1 MEYLMEFFEDLDE
14 MVYISDMETNELVY
28 MNRHLRNA
36 LGLENHAQYQGQM
49 CYKVL
54 QGYDQPCSFCTN
66 HILEPNHF
74 HSWTHIN
81 PVMNKRFLIK
91 DSVFY
96 YDDRKYRIEITID
109 VDSEVVCQTPYYYAR
124 SESILDGCLQQA
136 FSDANPEVALG
147 RILSYVGRTFSCG
160 RVYIF
165 EIDGDSVNNTYEWC
179 DPSMVPQREILQNL
193 PVSFLSWWIELF
205 EKNELVM
212 IGDLEEIRAEYPA
225 AYAVLK
231 PQKIERLAA
240 GPICF
245 DGKLVGFFGVHNPDP
260 EMMTLIAS
268 LLKLIGYP
276 VISLL
281 RRRDLLRHLNTLS
294 FHDPLTGAYNRN
306 ALFEHNASVGRY
318 KSLGVVYCDITGL
331 KQVNDSMGHD
341 AGDLLIRHSY
351 ELIRN
356 ILGTPWIYRIGGDE
370 FVAVFP
376 DLEQKEF
383 WSKVTDLHAAVHKS
397 KQSHIAVG
405 YAWCGEQP
413 FNMEEMISQADKVM
427 YQDKRDYYAANRMLP
442 GVERRREADR
452 IPVSMDY
459 SDSLFY
465 NFLRTTYYDA
475 ELVFRSISQQN
486 TTAYFCFGDMQ
497 KNIFY
502 ISDNMRDEFGFQSN
516 IVPDLFRAWA
526 QRISMVKYC
535 DMYWKELDSMIKEK
549 RTICDL
555 RYQVQDINGK
565 SMWVRCYGILKW
577 NEDKTLPLFFSCRVS
592 HQDNAFVVD
601 PVTSFPREQVL
612 LSRLDEVKGKKDSVL
627 AIGFSFNSIAEIN
640 SIRRRTYSDHLVE
653 NIAVDLMEKLSNKMS
668 FYRLEGMRCVAI
680 VDTDCTES
688 REELVEQI
696 RAIVDKWYRFM
707 GVSLQCTCSFAVME
721 YPQSNLM
728 PIDFLEQLVSLIRI
742 AKHDTKRL
750 YVGYS
755 ESNIRRV
762 KYMSNMA
769 LALSRDVLCGMDNF
783 RIVIQPIVSTL
794 NGRAVGGE
802 VLLRWKFGGKDISP
816 EVFVPML
823 EKGNMIHLVGR
834 WVFEQ
839 AVCACMRLVS
849 YDPDFY
855 LSFNVSLY
863 QLSDSHFLDF
873 MEETL
878 GKYQVEGRH
887 LVAEMTESCMDEEP
901 KKLLHF
907 VTVCQ
912 KLGIRTALD
921 DFGSGYSSL
930 RMLLQYPTNVIKLD
944 RSLLGEM
951 VESADK
957 MNFISSLVYACHRFG
972 KMVCMEGVETAE
984 ENTLIRESGCDLIQG
999 YYYHRPMEIDDVYGL
1014 LASESGTGSVGL

>member
-66 HILEPNHF
+66 HILESNHF

-96 YDDRKYRIEITID
+96 YDDRKYRIEIAID

-124 SESILDGCLQQA
+124 SESILNGCLQQA

-281 RRRDLLRHLNTLS
+281 RRRDLLQHLNTLS

-356 ILGTPWIYRIGGDE
+356 ILGTPWVYRIGGDE

-427 YQDKRDYYAANRMLP
+427 YQDKRDYYAANRMLS

-526 QRISMVKYC
+526 QRISMVKYR

-640 SIRRRTYSDHLVE
+640 SIRGRTYSDHLVE

-668 FYRLEGMRCVAI
+668 FYRLEGMSCVAI

>member
-36 LGLENHAQYQGQM
+36 LGFENHAQYQGQM

-54 QGYDQPCSFCTN
+54 QGYDQPCLFCTN
-66 HILEPNHF
+66 RILEPNHF

-96 YDDRKYRIEITID
+96 YDDRKYRIEIAID

-124 SESILDGCLQQA
+124 SESILNGCLQQA

-281 RRRDLLRHLNTLS
+281 RRRDLLQHLNTLS

-356 ILGTPWIYRIGGDE
+356 ILGTPWVYRIGGDE

-516 IVPDLFRAWA
+516 IVPGLPQAWA
-526 QRISMVKYC
+526 QRISMVKYR

-592 HQDNAFVVD
+592 HQDNAFIVD
-601 PVTSFPREQVL
+601 PVTSFPQEQVL

-640 SIRRRTYSDHLVE
+640 SIRGRTYSDHLVE

-668 FYRLEGMRCVAI
+668 FYRLEGMRCAAI

>member
-96 YDDRKYRIEITID
+96 YDDRKYRIEIAID

-124 SESILDGCLQQA
+124 SESILNGCLQQA

-240 GPICF
+240 GPIYF

-281 RRRDLLRHLNTLS
+281 RRRDLLQHLNTLS

-318 KSLGVVYCDITGL
+318 KSLGIVYCDITGL

-356 ILGTPWIYRIGGDE
+356 ILGTPWVYRIGGDE

-526 QRISMVKYC
+526 QRISMVKYR

-640 SIRRRTYSDHLVE
+640 SIRGRTYSDHLVE

-688 REELVEQI
+688 REELVKQI

-999 YYYHRPMEIDDVYGL
+999 YYYHRPMEINDVYEL

>member
-1 MEYLMEFFEDLDE
+1 
-14 MVYISDMETNELVY
+14 
-28 MNRHLRNA
+28 
-36 LGLENHAQYQGQM
+36 
-49 CYKVL
+49 
-54 QGYDQPCSFCTN
+54 
-66 HILEPNHF
+66 
-74 HSWTHIN
+74 
-81 PVMNKRFLIK
+81 MNKRFLIK

-96 YDDRKYRIEITID
+96 YDDRKYRIEIAID

-124 SESILDGCLQQA
+124 SESILNGCLQQA

-281 RRRDLLRHLNTLS
+281 RRRDLLQHLNTLS

-356 ILGTPWIYRIGGDE
+356 ILGTPWVYRIGGDE

-526 QRISMVKYC
+526 QRISMVKYR

-549 RTICDL
+549 RTISDL

-640 SIRRRTYSDHLVE
+640 SIRGRTYSDHLVE

>member
-96 YDDRKYRIEITID
+96 YDDRKYRIEIAID

-124 SESILDGCLQQA
+124 SESILNGCLQQA

-179 DPSMVPQREILQNL
+179 DPSMVPQREILQHL

-281 RRRDLLRHLNTLS
+281 RRRDLLQHLNTLS

-356 ILGTPWIYRIGGDE
+356 ILGTPWVYRIGGDE

-516 IVPDLFRAWA
+516 IVPDLPQAWA
-526 QRISMVKYC
+526 QRISTVKYR

-549 RTICDL
+549 RTIHDL
-555 RYQVQDINGK
+555 RYQVRDINGK

-640 SIRRRTYSDHLVE
+640 SIRGRTYSDHLVE

>member
-96 YDDRKYRIEITID
+96 YDDRKYRIEIAID

-124 SESILDGCLQQA
+124 SESILNGCLQQA

-179 DPSMVPQREILQNL
+179 DPSMVPQREILQHL

-281 RRRDLLRHLNTLS
+281 RWRDLLQHLNTLS

-356 ILGTPWIYRIGGDE
+356 ILGTPWVYRIGGDE

-526 QRISMVKYC
+526 QRISMVKYR

-640 SIRRRTYSDHLVE
+640 SIRGRTYSDHLVE

-668 FYRLEGMRCVAI
+668 FYRLEGMRCAAI
-680 VDTDCTES
+680 VDTGCTES

-721 YPQSNLM
+721 YPHSNLM
-728 PIDFLEQLVSLIRI
+728 PVDFLEQLVSLIRI

>member
-96 YDDRKYRIEITID
+96 YDDRKYRIEIAID

-124 SESILDGCLQQA
+124 SESILNGCLQQA

-240 GPICF
+240 GPIYF

-281 RRRDLLRHLNTLS
+281 RRRDLLQHLNTLS

-318 KSLGVVYCDITGL
+318 KSLGIVYCDITGL

-356 ILGTPWIYRIGGDE
+356 ILGTPWVYRIGGDE

-526 QRISMVKYC
+526 QRISMVKYR

-565 SMWVRCYGILKW
+565 SMWVWCYGILKW

-640 SIRRRTYSDHLVE
+640 SIRGRTYSDHLVE

-999 YYYHRPMEIDDVYGL
+999 YYYHRPMEINDVYEL
-1014 LASESGTGSVGL
+1014 LASESGAGSVGL

>member
-96 YDDRKYRIEITID
+96 YDDRKYRIEIAID

-124 SESILDGCLQQA
+124 SESILNGCLQQA

-276 VISLL
+276 MISLL
-281 RRRDLLRHLNTLS
+281 RRRDLLQHLNTLS

-356 ILGTPWIYRIGGDE
+356 ILGTPWVYRIGGDE

-526 QRISMVKYC
+526 QRISMVKYR

-549 RTICDL
+549 RTISDL

-601 PVTSFPREQVL
+601 SVTSFPREQVL

-640 SIRRRTYSDHLVE
+640 SIRGRTYSDHLVE

-802 VLLRWKFGGKDISP
+802 VLLRWKLGGKDISP

-1014 LASESGTGSVGL
+1014 LASESGAGSVGL

>member
-96 YDDRKYRIEITID
+96 YDDRKYRIEIAID

-124 SESILDGCLQQA
+124 SESILNGCLQQA

-225 AYAVLK
+225 TYAVLK
-231 PQKIERLAA
+231 PLKIERLAA

-281 RRRDLLRHLNTLS
+281 RRRDLLQHLNTLS

-356 ILGTPWIYRIGGDE
+356 ILGTPWVYRIGGDE

-526 QRISMVKYC
+526 QRISMVKYR

-549 RTICDL
+549 RTISDL

-640 SIRRRTYSDHLVE
+640 SIRGRTYSDHLVE

>member
-96 YDDRKYRIEITID
+96 YDDRKYRIEIAID

-124 SESILDGCLQQA
+124 SESILNGCLQQG

-281 RRRDLLRHLNTLS
+281 RRRDLLQHLNTLS

-356 ILGTPWIYRIGGDE
+356 ILGTPWVYRIGGDE

-516 IVPDLFRAWA
+516 IVPGLPQAWA
-526 QRISMVKYC
+526 QRISMVKYR

-640 SIRRRTYSDHLVE
+640 SIRGRTYSDHLVE

-728 PIDFLEQLVSLIRI
+728 PVDFLEQLVSLIRI

-750 YVGYS
+750 YIGYS

-769 LALSRDVLCGMDNF
+769 LTLSRDVLCGMDNF

-930 RMLLQYPTNVIKLD
+930 RMLLQYPTSVIKLD

-1014 LASESGTGSVGL
+1014 LASESGAGSVGL

>member
-96 YDDRKYRIEITID
+96 YDDRKYRIEIVID

-124 SESILDGCLQQA
+124 SESILNGCLQQA

-240 GPICF
+240 GPIYF

-281 RRRDLLRHLNTLS
+281 RRRDLLQHLNTLS

-318 KSLGVVYCDITGL
+318 KSLGIVYCDITGL

-356 ILGTPWIYRIGGDE
+356 ILGTPWVYRIGGDE

-526 QRISMVKYC
+526 QRISMVKYR

-640 SIRRRTYSDHLVE
+640 SIRGRTYSDHLVE

-878 GKYQVEGRH
+878 GKYQVEGRR